1 MIIGLFFRV
10 LYEYRVSVYAN
21 LILMKKNI
29 VIIFSLFVTFF
40 SFAQKNNFIIA
51 ENYFRNSEYKK
62 AIQLYQELYENS
74 PYNTT
79 YLKRLI
85 SCYQETNQFR
95 QAENTL
101 LKKIDKFPKQI
112 YLLVILG
119 HNFEKQQLKKQANKQ
134 YQKALK
140 AIKDNVG
147 YGSLTA
153 NLFKE
158 YNQLDYA
165 IKAYNII
172 MEQNPKANF
181 GFQLAQVY
189 GEKGNFEKMFECYV
203 DLVDKNENF
212 VSSVK
217 RYANRYVTENNESEQ
232 NKLFKKALLKKSVSN
247 PKNIWNSLL
256 AWLFIKEKQ
265 YPKALVQ
272 YKALIARKTENLAN
286 IKELGKITY
295 DNLDYQTAKDCYNII
310 IENTN
315 YEKDK
320 FHGIHMNLLID
331 IANKEEN
338 LEAKFKEIFDQ
349 YGFNKK
355 TIYIQL
361 TYADFLTFQRNEPQK
376 AISILQKALN
386 LPLSKFSKASIK
398 LKLGEILVFIR
409 NFNKA
414 LIYFSQVQT
423 KFKNH
428 ELAQKARFKV
438 AQTSYFKG
446 DFNWAKAQLKVL
458 KGSASQLIAN
468 DATELFLTISDNQP
482 SDSIPTGLKEYA
494 KADLL
499 AFQNQDKNAITL
511 LSKLITNYK
520 NQPIEDEALFK
531 QAQIFVKNKM
541 FDKAIA
547 NFEKVISINKEG
559 VLVDN
564 SLYALAELYYSKLNT
579 PKKASEYYQKIIFD
593 HPSSIYLVDARKK
606 FRELRGDNI

>member
-1 MIIGLFFRV
+1 MIIGLFFRI
-10 LYEYRVSVYAN
+10 LYDYRVSVCTN

-85 SCYQETNQFR
+85 SCYQETNQFH
-95 QAENTL
+95 QAENIL

-119 HNFEKQQLKKQANKQ
+119 HNFEKQQLKNKANEQ
-134 YQKALK
+134 YQKALRT
-140 AIKDNVG
+140 IKDNIG

-158 YNQLDYA
+158 YNQLDSA
-165 IKAYNII
+165 IEVYNII

-217 RYANRYVTENNESEQ
+217 RYANRYITENNESHH
-232 NKLFKKALLKKSVSN
+232 NKLFEKALLRKSVSN
-247 PKNIWNSLL
+247 PKNIWNNLL

-272 YKALIARKTENLAN
+272 YKALIARKTENLSN
-286 IKELGKITY
+286 IKELGKIAY
-295 DNLDYQTAKDCYNII
+295 DNLDYQTAKNCYKII

-320 FHGIHMNLLID
+320 FHGIYMNLLID
-331 IANKEEN
+331 IANKEQN
-338 LEAKFKEIFDQ
+338 LEAKFKEVFDQ

-361 TYADFLTFQRNEPQK
+361 TYADFLTFQRNEPQR

-386 LPLSKFSKASIK
+386 LSLSKFSKASIK
-398 LKLGEILVFIR
+398 LKLGEILVFTR

-438 AQTSYFKG
+438 AQTSYFKS

-494 KADLL
+494 KAELL

-531 QAQIFVKNKM
+531 QAQIFIKNKM
-541 FDKAIA
+541 FNKAIA
-547 NFEKVISINKEG
+547 NLEKVISINKEG

-564 SLYALAELYYSKLNT
+564 SLYALAELYNSKLNT